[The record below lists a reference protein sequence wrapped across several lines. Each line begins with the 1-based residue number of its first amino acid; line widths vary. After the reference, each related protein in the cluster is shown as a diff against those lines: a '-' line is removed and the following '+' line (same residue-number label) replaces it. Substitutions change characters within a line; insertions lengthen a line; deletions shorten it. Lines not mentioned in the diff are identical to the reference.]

1 MVLKILVSR
10 LRDIR
15 INNLG
20 RSRASTQAVRPRPAG
35 RLGLPVIGN
44 TVHLTQKSVMG
55 QSARARL
62 DRNHRISPSHLLR
75 DSWGR
80 GPGGP
85 GSRVTIGI
93 SQVDLGYEID
103 SLLSI
108 SASVVQNSSFLL

>member
-15 INNLG
+15 INNPG
-20 RSRASTQAVRPRPAG
+20 RSRASTQAVGPRPAG

-44 TVHLTQKSVMG
+44 TVRLTQKSVMG
-55 QSARARL
+55 QSAKARL

-85 GSRVTIGI
+85 GSRV
-93 SQVDLGYEID
+93 VDLGYEID